1 MLCSTAEAQNRP
13 DSVIASK
20 PCLLAGTGEPLADGQ
35 VVELQAGPGQS
46 DRHDEYRDAD
56 EDMRAE
62 RRIGIAR
69 SPCHLHIDQRI
80 MRDIKRIGYFA
91 EEFADGDGFGI
102 RDAASG
108 THRDDQREDEQD
120 HQRLI
125 DAVEPRCR
133 GIADMGHDQRRR
145 NEQRTPPESAPH
157 PDQCPEAREQQSR
170 EEGVQQAREA
180 LKKLE
185 QTQAAY
191 NHALGVLYLDATT
204 AAPSDTWEGR
214 GKTMEVM
221 SQITYDLL
229 VNDENDE
236 LLSYLEA
243 HADEL
248 DAQTKREVEVLR
260 KSYDQI
266 HRIPAEEYVA
276 YSVLINDAES
286 VWHKAKPE
294 DDFAAFAPYLEKI
307 VDYNRKFAGY
317 YHPEMAPYDALLNE
331 YEEGMNV
338 ETLDAFFAQL
348 RQTIVPLIEKI
359 RATKQIDDAFLY
371 RHYPVEIQRKLSDY
385 LMEVMG
391 IDRTHCGIAE
401 TEHPFTTNFNNK
413 DVRITTHYF
422 EDNLVSSMFSVI
434 HEGGHALYELG
445 ADDCYNYTALAGGV
459 SMGIHE
465 SQSRFY
471 ENIIGRSP
479 AYVHAVFPKL
489 KELFPEQLADVDEEM
504 FYRAINKAEP
514 SLIRTEADELTY
526 SLHIM
531 VRYEIEKQLIGGT
544 LAVKDVPA
552 EWKRLYKQYL
562 GVDVPSDREGCL
574 QDSHWSG
581 GSIGYF
587 PSYALG
593 SAYGAQML
601 HKMQEEIGDI
611 WPDVAKGDLSKV
623 TDWLR
628 SHIHRYASFKKP
640 GELFESVCGKFDAK
654 YYTDYLTEKYTK
666 LYGL

>member
-1 MLCSTAEAQNRP
+1 M
-13 DSVIASK
+13 K
-20 PCLLAGTGEPLADGQ
+20 
-35 VVELQAGPGQS
+35 
-46 DRHDEYRDAD
+46 Y
-56 EDMRAE
+56 
-62 RRIGIAR
+62 
-69 SPCHLHIDQRI
+69 
-80 MRDIKRIGYFA
+80 
-91 EEFADGDGFGI
+91 
-102 RDAASG
+102 
-108 THRDDQREDEQD
+108 
-120 HQRLI
+120 
-125 DAVEPRCR
+125 
-133 GIADMGHDQRRR
+133 
-145 NEQRTPPESAPH
+145 ES
-157 PDQCPEAREQQSR
+157 
-170 EEGVQQAREA
+170 VQQAREA

-229 VNDENDE
+229 VNDENNE

-243 HADEL
+243 HSDEL

-338 ETLDAFFAQL
+338 QTLDAFFAQL

-489 KELFPEQLADVDEEM
+489 KELFPEQLADVDETM

-526 SLHIM
+526 CLHIM
-531 VRYEIEKQLIGGT
+531 VRYEIERMLFAGEAT
-544 LAVKDVPA
+544 AKDIPA
-552 EWKRLYKQYL
+552 LWNRFMNEYL
-562 GVDVPSDREGCL
+562 GIPVPDDTHGCL
-574 QDSHWSG
+574 QDTHWSG
-581 GSIGYF
+581 GSFGYF
-587 PSYALG
+587 PTYALG
-593 SAYGAQML
+593 SAYDAMFVPAMCRDGVDLTGAC
-601 HKMQEEIGDI
+601 
-611 WPDVAKGDLSKV
+611 ASGDLAPV
-623 TDWLR
+623 RAWLGE
-628 SHIHRYASFKKP
+628 HIWQWGRAKDAP
-640 GELFESVCGKFDAK
+640 ELIKGACGMAFDAR
-654 YYTDYLTEKYTK
+654 YYCSYLQDKFTT
-666 LYGL
+666 LYEL